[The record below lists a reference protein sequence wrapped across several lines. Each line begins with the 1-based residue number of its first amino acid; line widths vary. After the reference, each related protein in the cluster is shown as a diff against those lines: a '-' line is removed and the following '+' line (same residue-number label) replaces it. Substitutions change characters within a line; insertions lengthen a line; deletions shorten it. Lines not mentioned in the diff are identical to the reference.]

1 MRLNS
6 KSQGPEFFIAHFL
19 VNVHKKLQTVLEL
32 NDLVIR
38 YGHRKQCIL
47 NICILSSIQ
56 ANLSGSGNFEYK
68 MYFFLRVSIPYK
80 INRKD
85 FQNNVCEILGY
96 RVVARAST
104 LLSRFMSG
112 QGLQRAE
119 HKGYQLL

>member
-1 MRLNS
+1 
-6 KSQGPEFFIAHFL
+6 
-19 VNVHKKLQTVLEL
+19 
-32 NDLVIR
+32 
-38 YGHRKQCIL
+38 
-47 NICILSSIQ
+47 
-56 ANLSGSGNFEYK
+56 

-119 HKGYQLL
+119 HKGY